1 MLWYIMCHEDMQW
14 MRRIDS
20 LWTSS
25 HFCKSIVTPI
35 PERNVEWHE
44 GSIGKIQTQRHSVG
58 LREPDRLPLS
68 FDFSDE

>member
-1 MLWYIMCHEDMQW
+1 MKTCNGCVVLTLCG
-14 MRRIDS
+14 R
-20 LWTSS
+20 LLTSV
-25 HFCKSIVTPI
+25 KVTLI